1 MGRFLV
7 DVAHI
12 SVLSELGVG
21 MLRNVSSNTVI
32 VASAALRIVLIVY
45 ATWQD
50 SHASVRYTDI
60 DYDVFTDAANF
71 LRQGLSR

>member
-1 MGRFLV
+1 MFR
-7 DVAHI
+7 H
-12 SVLSELGVG
+12 
-21 MLRNVSSNTVI
+21 VSSNTVI
-32 VASAALRIVLIVY
+32 VASAALRIVLIVF

-71 LRQGLSR
+71 VRQGLSRPADPEHTPKLRLCHGV